1 MTDVSEARA
10 ADPQISLCSLG
21 LPYTRGSLQPTTVG
35 LLERCLVDGPR
46 QGGRG
51 APSSS
56 LRDEPSGGVENLFI
70 MLRTDKRG
78 IDCLESMQSCGVH
91 YAASATASS
100 SFAGRKP
107 R

>member
-1 MTDVSEARA
+1 MSPDNTKRDQEQ
-10 ADPQISLCSLG
+10 PTLEILCSRG
-21 LPYTRGSLQPTTVG
+21 LRYTTGSQQPTTVDLFQRG
-35 LLERCLVDGPR
+35 LVDGPR

-78 IDCLESMQSCGVH
+78 IDCRFGKS
-91 YAASATASS
+91 
-100 SFAGRKP
+100 P
-107 R
+107 